1 MARTSSPLRR
11 SAVPWLYALAV
22 LLTVISPLVLLGA
35 WVGDGTIEGLGQAVV
50 LAIADLVAA
59 AIAAIVATVLAA
71 RRGVRRVRSVVLGHP
86 DGRPGRLDE
95 HRSARWSLARDRF
108 AALQRDYAAFESD
121 RGAVAARPALAD
133 VSVPA
138 TARFVEALGDA
149 QVLATPTEPGS
160 PRREEFVAAVDH
172 AVAAW
177 DDARREADALAGERP
192 QPAVEPGR
200 PMPGPGTTRA
210 PRSGAPADE
219 YAAVADAVKQ
229 AAARGMRDL
238 RGRLK
243 A

>member
-1 MARTSSPLRR
+1 MAGSSSPLRR

-22 LLTVISPLVLLGA
+22 LLTVISPLVFLA
-35 WVGDGTIEGLGQAVV
+35 VWVGDGTIEGLGPAVV
-50 LAIADLVAA
+50 ATVADLVAA
-59 AIAAIVATVLAA
+59 AFAAVVATVLAA
-71 RRGVRRVRSVVLGHP
+71 QRGVRRVRSVVLGHP
-86 DGRPGRLDE
+86 DGRSGRLHE

-121 RGAVAARPALAD
+121 RSAVAARPALVD

-160 PRREEFVAAVDH
+160 PRREEFTAAVDT

-177 DDARREADALAGERP
+177 DEARRVADELAGQHP
-192 QPAVEPGR
+192 HPAVGPA
-200 PMPGPGTTRA
+200 PGPTRPPRAAA
-210 PRSGAPADE
+210 PVDE